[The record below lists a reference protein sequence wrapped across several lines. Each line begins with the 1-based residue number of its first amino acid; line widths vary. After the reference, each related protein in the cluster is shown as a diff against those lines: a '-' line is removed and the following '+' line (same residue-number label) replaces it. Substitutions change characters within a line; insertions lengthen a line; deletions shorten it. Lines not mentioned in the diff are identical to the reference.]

1 MPLVIPPW
9 QDMPTN
15 VPSPGIPTP
24 HWALPSPSHRP
35 PTSFLGT
42 DFLLDLFSLLIVW
55 EPDPCSSV
63 QMSTFSRHL
72 SGALSLSLTRWQFSP
87 HCSKSWHLRF
97 FLRSLPACLWLSRQH
112 VVGNSYPAHTHR
124 FLKMCLFQ
132 IMLPFSKC

>member
-1 MPLVIPPW
+1 MVMMPLVIPPW

-24 HWALPSPSHRP
+24 HWALPSPSHWP

-42 DFLLDLFSLLIVW
+42 DFLLDLSSLLIVW

-72 SGALSLSLTRWQFSP
+72 PGALSLTYQMAVFTSLFQKLASQVLPQVPPSMSLPRQTARCWQFIS
-87 HCSKSWHLRF
+87 CANTSVFKNVLVSNNASIL
-97 FLRSLPACLWLSRQH
+97 
-112 VVGNSYPAHTHR
+112 
-124 FLKMCLFQ
+124 
-132 IMLPFSKC
+132 